1 MKVQDSMVLNSNTR
15 NWQAYKQSS
24 QLYWSV
30 KSFIWSRQSH
40 ILWSE
45 YVTIKLS
52 PTFCSHWHRGP
63 WPPAG
68 CGLASNHSESESSS
82 GHISTRKRG
91 ILPEILCWCK
101 CVFYQSNILC
111 VPLLHMWQSYHSL
124 ELRTYFYYEAK
135 RMNIKVKMLI
145 IVKAYQCVW
154 KEPFASSHAGGPG
167 SGWYLAERKAG
178 ESSLIHIHF
187 FLLWS
192 CSVMGSWKQVS
203 WTPLSS
209 HLWTPQMWWSSDFHR
224 ATPEKQ
230 KSVYYTRDEKYCKK
244 MS

>member
-1 MKVQDSMVLNSNTR
+1 
-15 NWQAYKQSS
+15 
-24 QLYWSV
+24 
-30 KSFIWSRQSH
+30 
-40 ILWSE
+40 
-45 YVTIKLS
+45 
-52 PTFCSHWHRGP
+52 
-63 WPPAG
+63 
-68 CGLASNHSESESSS
+68 
-82 GHISTRKRG
+82 
-91 ILPEILCWCK
+91 
-101 CVFYQSNILC
+101 
-111 VPLLHMWQSYHSL
+111 MWQSYHSL

-135 RMNIKVKMLI
+135 RLNIKVKMLI

-224 ATPEKQ
+224 AAPEKQ
-230 KSVYYTRDEKYCKK
+230 KSVYYTREVWMKNIAKKCHNCPCAVWCSYLLKNKLFEQKYCNLTDCKSLYNFIITSPSPWRK
-244 MS
+244 LHDQ